1 MNPTP
6 ARWDI
11 DTGTYWA
18 DVGFGLWSEDGE
30 SWDDGDN
37 NPPRLDEDTLLIL
50 IGGPADGRQIRLYAD
65 AD

>member
-1 MNPTP
+1 MTPTP

-11 DTGTYWA
+11 DTYWA
-18 DVGFGLWSEDGE
+18 DVADGLWSEDGE
-30 SWDDGDN
+30 TWTDKDN
-37 NPPRLDEDTLLIL
+37 GPPRPEENTLLIL